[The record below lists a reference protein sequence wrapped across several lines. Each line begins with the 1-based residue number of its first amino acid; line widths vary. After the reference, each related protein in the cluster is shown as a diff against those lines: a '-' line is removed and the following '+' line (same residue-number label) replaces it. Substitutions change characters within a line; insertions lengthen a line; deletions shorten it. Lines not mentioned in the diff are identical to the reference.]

1 MGDIETQLEM
11 REDETAPFVEIYLRL
26 DQTTYAH
33 TKIDSGFVEL
43 LSNVGGIATSLMA
56 ILGGISFF
64 FSERIFTHTVLNKLF
79 FIKQSLNIEKI
90 KPKLLGD
97 FLNKSFNTVKEE

>member
-1 MGDIETQLEM
+1 MGDIETQLEI

-43 LSNVGGIATSLMA
+43 LSNVGGIATSVMA
-56 ILGGISFF
+56 ILGGISYF

-79 FIKQSLNIEKI
+79 FIKQSLNREKI
-90 KPKLLGD
+90 KSKPLGD
-97 FLNKSFNTVKEE
+97 AFNKSVNTIKEE